1 MNALTKLK
9 YIKELAEYVKQ
20 DIKSLPLR
28 QKLAAIKRMRELIL
42 LLNGEVL
49 ANQSQKE
56 KEAQTAETET
66 PQPTVETPETSQ
78 GTTSNE
84 NSRDADME
92 FLQKVMKGE
101 IEPSDQSLDRMNSLV
116 QKYESDDEMNN
127 MITQALNV
135 WLEALLSD
143 VSGSM

>member
-1 MNALTKLK
+1 MNGD
-9 YIKELAEYVKQ
+9 VS
-20 DIKSLPLR
+20 D
-28 QKLAAIKRMRELIL
+28 
-42 LLNGEVL
+42 
-49 ANQSQKE
+49 NQTQ
-56 KEAQTAETET
+56 KEAQTGQTET

-78 GTTSNE
+78 ETPVND
-84 NSRDADME
+84 RDADME

-135 WLEALLSD
+135 WLEALLSN
-143 VSGSM
+143 VSESI

>member
-66 PQPTVETPETSQ
+66 PETSQ
-78 GTTSNE
+78 ETPVND
-84 NSRDADME
+84 RDADME

-101 IEPSDQSLDRMNSLV
+101 IEPSDQSLDCMNSLV